1 MGSERHRDGI
11 YQASLGANVC
21 PALFDL
27 RLVRVRT
34 TMPPDAPNK
43 LNENE
48 GSEIADGSNYR
59 VTDDPGSDVADGSN
73 YRDEDA
79 DSSEIADGSNYQVQ
93 DEPGDT
99 IADGSNY
106 RDKA

>member
-1 MGSERHRDGI
+1 MGDITRL
-11 YQASLGANVC
+11 AS
-21 PALFDL
+21 LFDL
-27 RLVRVRT
+27 RFVRVRT
-34 TMPPDAPNK
+34 TMPADAPNES
-43 LNENE
+43 NENE

-59 VTDDPGSDVADGSN
+59 VTDDPGSEAADGSN

>member
-1 MGSERHRDGI
+1 MIRD
-11 YQASLGANVC
+11 
-21 PALFDL
+21 
-27 RLVRVRT
+27 R
-34 TMPPDAPNK
+34 K
-43 LNENE
+43 H
-48 GSEIADGSNYR
+48 
-59 VTDDPGSDVADGSN
+59 ADGSN